1 MQEDLEKIR
10 EAKAVAEA
18 NIVPGVMNPHVS
30 YYEVMLKQG
39 YVVAEGMYQGK
50 NMAIFD
56 TYQDW
61 RDIEITTLEAFRE
74 RQQSKQTLNII
85 LSVFGFIAL
94 CCLMDG
100 VI

>member
-18 NIVPGVMNPHVS
+18 NIVPGVMNPLVS
-30 YYEVMLKQG
+30 YYEVMLEQG

-85 LSVFGFIAL
+85 LSVIGFIAL
-94 CCLMDG
+94 CCLMAG

>member
-50 NMAIFD
+50 NMAILIHIRIGEILRSPH
-56 TYQDW
+56 W
-61 RDIEITTLEAFRE
+61 RHSESA
-74 RQQSKQTLNII
+74 SKA
-85 LSVFGFIAL
+85 SRR
-94 CCLMDG
+94 
-100 VI
+100 